1 MYTLTPTAE
10 AQRFLFL
17 LASGQ
22 SPATAAKQSGLNPH
36 EAIIIRKLAG
46 LPVATHQR
54 NIPERVVSLRSQGFT
69 HKQIAEQL
77 GISASYVNL
86 SIVRWRKQSLLGK

>member
-10 AQRFLFL
+10 VQRFLFL

-22 SPATAAKQSGLNPH
+22 SPATAAKQSGLNQH

-46 LPVATHQR
+46 LPVQSHQSY
-54 NIPERVVSLRSQGFT
+54 IPERVVSLRSQGFT
-69 HKQIAEQL
+69 HKQIAEHL
-77 GISASYVNL
+77 GISQSYVNL
-86 SIVRWRKQSLLGK
+86 CLVRWRKQSLLGK

>member
-1 MYTLTPTAE
+1 MTLTPTAE
-10 AQRFLFL
+10 VQRFLFL

-36 EAIIIRKLAG
+36 ESILIRKLAG

-54 NIPERVVSLRSQGFT
+54 NIPEQVVSLRSQKLT

-77 GISASYVNL
+77 NISQSYVNL
-86 SIVRWRKQSLLGK
+86 CLVRHRKQSLGN